1 MTQKTAASSS
11 QTEFNLNE
19 AIRGRDEGIAR
30 VKAKN
35 ADFVESARGLARMI
49 ARSRPDRIIT
59 ADDVR
64 AELSKHPEIA
74 KPTHYNAYGAIF
86 CRNDDFEFVGYTK
99 SEQKQG
105 HGNLVR
111 KWRLKTA

>member
-1 MTQKTAASSS
+1 MSAQLDLALA
-11 QTEFNLNE
+11 E
-19 AIRGRDEGIAR
+19 RDKGIAR

-35 ADFVESARGLARMI
+35 SDFIETMRGVARRLAR
-49 ARSRPDRIIT
+49 DRADRTIT
-59 ADDVR
+59 ADDLR
-64 AELSKHPEIA
+64 EWHRNNPQYGT
-74 KPTHYNAYGAIF
+74 PTHFNVWGAVF

-111 KWRLKTA
+111 KWRLRVA